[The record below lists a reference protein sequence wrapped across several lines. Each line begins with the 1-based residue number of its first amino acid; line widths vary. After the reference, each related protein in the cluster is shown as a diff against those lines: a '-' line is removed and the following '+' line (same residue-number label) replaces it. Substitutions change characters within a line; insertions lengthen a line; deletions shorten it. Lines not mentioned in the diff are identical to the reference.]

1 MDDWTHPEI
10 PGHEESRLF
19 FFEDYHACRHFCFLA
34 LVLQRGAWEE
44 YYGSLSFFLAKAY
57 VVVSLQQFSE

>member
-10 PGHEESRLF
+10 PGHEESRL

-57 VVVSLQQFSE
+57 VFVSLQQFSE